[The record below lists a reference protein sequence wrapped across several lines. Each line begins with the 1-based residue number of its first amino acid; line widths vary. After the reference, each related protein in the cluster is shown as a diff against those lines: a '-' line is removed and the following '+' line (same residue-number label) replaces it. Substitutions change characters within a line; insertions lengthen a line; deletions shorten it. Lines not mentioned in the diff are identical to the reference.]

1 MNTPNKLTLA
11 RVLLVPIFVICFF
24 WRFPAHYL
32 VSLVIF
38 VIASV
43 TDAIDGKLARSRNE
57 ITDFGKFLDPLA
69 DKVLV
74 ISAMACFLQQQRM
87 HIAAFLLIVTRE
99 FMVSALRLVV
109 ANKGTVVPASFAG
122 KLKTA
127 FTMVAIITA
136 LVWWSFQG
144 DFKAFGLDL
153 PHALYT
159 GCEVLIQILFWIAAV
174 LTVWSGIEYLK
185 AYWKDINPN
194 K

>member
-1 MNTPNKLTLA
+1 M
-11 RVLLVPIFVICFF
+11 LLVPIFVICFF

-99 FMVSALRLVV
+99 FMVSALRLV
-109 ANKGTVVPASFAG
+109 AG

-153 PHALYT
+153 PYALYT